1 MSIIIFKSSETDSDW
16 TDQCH
21 PDNPPIL
28 STTITIKSDNVA
40 NTPSQG
46 SCCSGDTL
54 FDFEDFADKETNIQ
68 DQEDD
73 QCKDDLDVKDVS
85 EETVKETDN
94 NESNSVVEC
103 NEMSL
108 VAFLSSERR
117 HSSACHLQPSPSK
130 AVSTS
135 IFLFNY
141 RRIPVY

>member
-1 MSIIIFKSSETDSDW
+1 MVIITFKRSETDSDW

-46 SCCSGDTL
+46 SCCSSDTL
-54 FDFEDFADKETNIQ
+54 FDFEDLADKETNSQ
-68 DQEDD
+68 DQECDR
-73 QCKDDLDVKDVS
+73 CKYALDIKDIS

-94 NESNSVVEC
+94 NESNSVVSSDET
-103 NEMSL
+103 SI
-108 VAFLSSERR
+108 VAFLSSERG

-135 IFLFNY
+135 LFSFDACASY
-141 RRIPVY
+141 S